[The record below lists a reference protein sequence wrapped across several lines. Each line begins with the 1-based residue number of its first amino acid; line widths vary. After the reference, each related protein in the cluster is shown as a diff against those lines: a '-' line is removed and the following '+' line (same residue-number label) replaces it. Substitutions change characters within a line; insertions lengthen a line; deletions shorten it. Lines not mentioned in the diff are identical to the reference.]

1 MIDPAFSLPLCP
13 VFMCSSFIGAV
24 ICQIGILNGKTEQ
37 IQQVFLSGYDDRR
50 DGRSGVRV
58 GLAWHARSRL
68 FQRARP
74 LLAR

>member
-1 MIDPAFSLPLCP
+1 MIDAAFYLPLCP
-13 VFMCSSFIGAV
+13 VFKCSSTFGAV

-37 IQQVFLSGYDDRR
+37 IQQVSLANHYDRR
-50 DGRSGVRV
+50 DGRSQLPV
-58 GLAWHARSRL
+58 GLAWHARGRL